1 MAAREHWGSSLGFVL
16 ASAGSAVGL
25 GNIWRFPT
33 VVAQNGGGA
42 FVVVYLVVV
51 LFIGLPAMMS
61 EMVMGRATQ
70 RNVVGAFK
78 ALKPRSSWFLVGSIG
93 GLAAFII
100 LSYYSVIA
108 GWGLYFLYLSVTGGL
123 RGLAAPQL
131 AQVFESFTGSPLG
144 PLLLHFAF
152 MVLTVLVVKT
162 GVGRGIERYSK
173 IMMPSIFAILLIL
186 LVRSLSL
193 EGALEGVHWFL
204 RPDFSGL
211 DLQGVLIATGQAF
224 FSFSLGMGALVT
236 YGSYLTG
243 RENIPESAAYVAFA
257 DVAVALLAGLVV
269 IPAVFAFGF
278 APETGPGLI
287 FVTIPAI
294 LNSLPLGSLFGAAF
308 FLLLTFAAL
317 TSSVSLLEVVTAIF
331 IDERGWSRT
340 GAALVTGATAF
351 LLGVPSAIGTGFIAG
366 YARTGAD
373 FLGMM
378 DFFAS
383 NVLLPV
389 GGLLLALFVGWVW
402 GAKAAGIQLSVGAE
416 TFKGISTWAFL
427 VRYAVPVVIGIV
439 LVVGLIG

>member
-1 MAAREHWGSSLGFVL
+1 
-16 ASAGSAVGL
+16 VGL

-42 FVVVYLVVV
+42 FVAVYLVVV

-61 EMVMGRATQ
+61 EMVMGRAAQ

-78 ALKPRSSWFLVGSIG
+78 VLKPRSAWFLVGAIG

-108 GWGLYFLYLSVTGGL
+108 GWGLYFLYLTLSGDL
-123 RGLAAPQL
+123 QGLAAPQL
-131 AQVFESFTGSPLG
+131 AQVFATFTGNPLG
-144 PLLLHFAF
+144 PVLLHFIF
-152 MVLTVLVVKT
+152 MALTALVVKT
-162 GVGRGIERYSK
+162 GVGKGIERYSK
-173 IMMPSIFAILLIL
+173 IMMPSIFVILLIL

-193 EGALEGVHWFL
+193 EGAMEGVYWFL
-204 RPDFSGL
+204 RPDLSGL
-211 DLQGVLIATGQAF
+211 SLQGVLIATGQAF

-278 APETGPGLI
+278 PLEAGPGLV

-294 LNSLPLGSLFGAAF
+294 LNSLPLGSLFGTAF
-308 FLLLTFAAL
+308 FLLLLFAAL
-317 TSSVSLLEVVTAIF
+317 TSSVSLMEVITAIF
-331 IDERGWSRT
+331 IDERRWSRT
-340 GAALVTGATAF
+340 TATLITGATAF
-351 LLGVPSAIGTGFIAG
+351 LLGVPSAIGTGTIAG
-366 YARTGAD
+366 YARTGAE
-373 FLGMM
+373 FLGLM

-402 GAKAAGIQLSVGAE
+402 GVKRAARELSLGAP
-416 TFKGISTWAFL
+416 TFKGVSTWAFL
-427 VRYAVPVVIGIV
+427 VRYAVPAAIAII
-439 LVVGLIG
+439 LVVGLLG